1 MTNPSLQSRILEEL
15 SYTDLTEEKLSKLV
29 KAPVHRELV
38 RMTKD
43 GLVASYE
50 DEQVDGLIMW
60 GLK

>member
-15 SYTDLTEEKLSKLV
+15 SYTDLEEEALGKLV

-38 RMTKD
+38 RMAKE

-50 DEQVDGLIMW
+50 HEQVGGAIMW